1 MFRIDLNSDTLE
13 NAMKGID
20 TFCKKHIPDNDLLFK
35 VRLIYEEI
43 MTNMFRHAVK
53 LDTTFVE
60 VGIKTSPNS
69 VRLSFLY
76 DGDEFD
82 PTKYK
87 DDRINEPLKENTKEG
102 GFGLFLVTNMAK
114 SFSYKRENGFNRI
127 EIEISNH

>member
-1 MFRIDLNSDTLE
+1 MFKINLNSDTLE
-13 NAMKGID
+13 NAMKNID
-20 TFCKKHIPDNDLLFK
+20 IFSKKHMPYNDLSFK

-43 MTNMFRHAVK
+43 ITNMFRHAVN
-53 LDTTFVE
+53 LNTTFVE
-60 VGIKTSPNS
+60 VDIKTNPDNIW
-69 VRLSFLY
+69 LSFLY

-87 DDRINEPLKENTKEG
+87 DERINEPLKESAKEG

-114 SFSYKRENGFNRI
+114 SFSYKRENGFNKI

>member
-1 MFRIDLNSDTLE
+1 MFRVDLNGDTLE
-13 NAMKGID
+13 NAMKDID

-43 MTNMFRHAVK
+43 MTNMFRYAVK

-60 VGIKTSPNS
+60 VGIKTNS
-69 VRLSFLY
+69 NSIRLSFLY

-87 DDRINEPLKENTKEG
+87 DERVNEPLKEDAKEG

-114 SFSYKRENGFNRI
+114 SFSYKRENGFNRM